1 MNAISTVSR
10 QRPLAINWA
19 CRLAR
24 LLQGLAPLADLALR
38 LYVANVFFRSGLTK
52 IQSWDSTVALF
63 TYEYSVPLLA
73 PETAATLGTATEL
86 FFPVLLALGLAGRL
100 SAAVL
105 FVFNIVAVLSYP
117 SLNPAGVE
125 QHLVWGL
132 MLGVSLLH
140 GPGRLSV
147 DHLIV
152 KRFVGGC

>member
-1 MNAISTVSR
+1 MNAISTASP
-10 QRPLAINWA
+10 QRPLAMAWA
-19 CRLAR
+19 CKLVA
-24 LLQGLAPLADLALR
+24 LLHGLAPLADLALR
-38 LYVANVFFRSGLTK
+38 LYVANVFFKSGLTK
-52 IQSWDSTVALF
+52 IQSWDSTLALF

-73 PETAATLGTATEL
+73 PETAAALGTATEL

-132 MLGVSLLH
+132 MLCVSLLH
-140 GPGRLSV
+140 GPGRISV